1 MKLTPKI
8 VLRVCVF
15 GLITAVVLLL
25 LNSFFK
31 PEWTKWNN
39 YYTTKGFYEEPEQ
52 TIETLFLGA
61 SVVQSSVSPM
71 EMYEDHGIVSYN
83 LGTEQQPALGSY
95 YWLRETY
102 DYHSET
108 LKTVVFDVSA
118 LRSKSKDSFYH
129 KCLDNMRFSKNKLEA
144 AYEYKK
150 KDIGDTVSFLVPL
163 ISYHGRW
170 NSLEE
175 SDFTK
180 YSWEADTGTRGYYHI
195 TSTYVN
201 QEGLENVTV
210 NSPILDENAE
220 PAELLED
227 SLKYF
232 YRMVDFCNEKGLKLV
247 LIKTNTRIWDSALHN
262 AVQQVADDCGLEF
275 YDFNFDPLYSYDG
288 FIHAFD
294 SRGDGKH
301 LNYYG
306 AYKFSKWMGDYLVNE
321 CGATDVRD
329 NPKYD
334 FMKEQYKEYE
344 ARVLQHVDL
353 SSARS
358 LTEYLSI
365 AFEGD
370 NTVLLSVKEN
380 ASGGM
385 SDADKAFL
393 REKGLVKLAELA
405 VNDSYIAVVQ
415 NGEVV
420 YELTGSEKNAKKPIS
435 YKGTL
440 PDGTVFRLES
450 GGLETG
456 NTADILIDNA
466 SEMSAG
472 KGLNILVYSNELK
485 TSLHTVK
492 FNTANGIGRDVYG
505 MHDIYFLLDEEEF
518 NKEYSPTSIRGKIKT
533 YKAKVDA
540 AAAAGPSVYIPD

>member
-1 MKLTPKI
+1 
-8 VLRVCVF
+8 
-15 GLITAVVLLL
+15 
-25 LNSFFK
+25 
-31 PEWTKWNN
+31 
-39 YYTTKGFYEEPEQ
+39 
-52 TIETLFLGA
+52 
-61 SVVQSSVSPM
+61 
-71 EMYEDHGIVSYN
+71 
-83 LGTEQQPALGSY
+83 
-95 YWLRETY
+95 
-102 DYHSET
+102 
-108 LKTVVFDVSA
+108 
-118 LRSKSKDSFYH
+118 
-129 KCLDNMRFSKNKLEA
+129 
-144 AYEYKK
+144 
-150 KDIGDTVSFLVPL
+150 
-163 ISYHGRW
+163 
-170 NSLEE
+170 
-175 SDFTK
+175 
-180 YSWEADTGTRGYYHI
+180 
-195 TSTYVN
+195 VN

-456 NTADILIDNA
+456 NTADILVDNA

-492 FNTANGIGRDVYG
+492 FNTANGTGRDVYG
-505 MHDIYFLLDEEEF
+505 MHDIYFLLNEEEF